1 MSLRRKLRTIFLA
14 FGDLIV
20 FYFSLSL
27 AIFLRYSFQKEILF
41 SAFYLFLPI
50 FLLWLLIFYL
60 GRIYDLN
67 LLKNRFSYYNRI
79 FFIFLISVLVAI
91 LFFYVFYPFYR
102 PKIVLLFLS
111 LFSYFFVNL
120 WHLLFYHFIKTQ
132 RIKTLIISE
141 KGIAFK
147 IKDYLTQ
154 NPQFGYDVSEVLTP
168 EQFLKD
174 LEKYPSN
181 FYPLLV
187 IDFSSRGFLDKFL
200 NRDFR
205 YQIIDLLD
213 FYEMIFQKI
222 PVELLSLEWI
232 AKNILNKNLE
242 LYEVFKRIFD
252 FLIAFIVLIISL
264 PFWPII
270 AFLIKISSPGPVFYI
285 SKRIGL
291 GEKGFLIYKFRTM
304 IKNASEIG
312 PPWTIENDP
321 RITKIGKFLRRFHL
335 DEIPQIINVLKG
347 EMSFIGPRPE
357 EEKLVE
363 LYKKEIPFYHIRFLV
378 KPGILGWAQINYPH
392 TASVE
397 EAKEKFGYDIFYLKN
412 RNLVLDLIILFR
424 VFISIFEIKTH

>member
-1 MSLRRKLRTIFLA
+1 MFFRQKLRTLFLV
-14 FGDLIV
+14 FGDLV
-20 FYFSLSL
+20 AFYFSLFL

-41 SAFYLFLPI
+41 SALYSFLPV
-50 FLLWLLIFYL
+50 FLFWLLIFYFA
-60 GRIYDLN
+60 RIYDLN

-79 FFIFLISVLVAI
+79 FFIFLINILAAI
-91 LFFYVFYPFYR
+91 LFFYIFYPFYR

-120 WHLLFYHFIKTQ
+120 WHLLFYRFIKAK
-132 RIKTLIISE
+132 RIKSLIISE
-141 KGIAFK
+141 KEIAFT
-147 IKDYLTQ
+147 IKDYLNQ
-154 NPQFGYDVSEVLTP
+154 NPQFGYEVSEVLTQ
-168 EQFLKD
+168 ENFLKN

-181 FYPLLV
+181 VYPLLV
-187 IDFSSRGFLDKFL
+187 IDFSSKGFLDKFL
-200 NRDFR
+200 NRDIQ
-205 YQIIDLLD
+205 YQIIDLVD

-242 LYEVFKRIFD
+242 IQEALKRIFD
-252 FLIAFIVLIISL
+252 FLIVFIALIVSL

-270 AFLIKISSPGPVFYI
+270 AFFIKISSPGPVFYI
-285 SKRIGL
+285 SKRIGHR
-291 GEKGFLIYKFRTM
+291 EKSFFIYKFRTM

-312 PPWTIENDP
+312 PPWTLENDS

-335 DEIPQIINVLKG
+335 DEIPQLINVLKG

-397 EAKEKFGYDIFYLKN
+397 EAKEKFGYDVFYLKN
-412 RNLVLDLIILFR
+412 RNFVLDLIILFR